1 MVLGLCVTRIIV
13 ENELNQQSSN
23 NQSNESETIAR
34 LKAENK
40 DAQEKLTK
48 AEMDKKRLIEEA
60 RQVRFPLEGTIS

>member
-13 ENELNQQSSN
+13 EFELNQQSSN

-40 DAQEKLTK
+40 DAQEKLNK

-60 RQVRFPLEGTIS
+60 RQV

>member
-40 DAQEKLTK
+40 GAQEKLNK
-48 AEMDKKRLIEEA
+48 AEMDKNRLIEEA
-60 RQVRFPLEGTIS
+60 RQV

>member
-13 ENELNQQSSN
+13 ENELNQKSSN
-23 NQSNESETIAR
+23 NQSTESETIAR

-40 DAQEKLTK
+40 DAQEKLNK

-60 RQVRFPLEGTIS
+60 RQV

>member
-60 RQVRFPLEGTIS
+60 RQV